1 MKYIIEYGTFENIK
15 GYWIELKTNNSNIEQ
30 YVIFETKKA
39 LQEKIRYYK
48 NMYQIEKIIENL

>member
-1 MKYIIEYGTFENIK
+1 MKYAIEYGTFENIN
-15 GYWIELKTNNSNIEQ
+15 GYWIELKDSNNDIEQ
-30 YVIFETKKA
+30 YSTFETKKA